1 MILFVVTSTFP
12 VRSKSY
18 RMLSLES
25 AKHQDISLPDY
36 CNHVVLHWHVR
47 EHGGHRVDLPMFVT
61 VSSPTLR
68 HPMLTMSCVTFLGLN
83 PRVVLI
89 FRCSGVSL
97 PAHDV
102 VNFCYELKVPTGYA
116 LEVAQRKMRTATT
129 TATATLTNSLIFS
142 KNQ

>member
-25 AKHQDISLPDY
+25 VKHQGISLQNNS
-36 CNHVVLHWHVR
+36 NHVVLHWHVR
-47 EHGGHRVDLPMFVT
+47 EHGRHCVDLHMFVT

-102 VNFCYELKVPTGYA
+102 VNICCATKVPIGYA
-116 LEVAQRKMRTATT
+116 LEVAQRKMKTATT
-129 TATATLTNSLIFS
+129 TATATLTNSLILL
-142 KNQ
+142 KD